1 MKAVDI
7 QQTNLDACV
16 SDAQSERIIITRDG
30 NPVALV
36 VGVQGLDEEQVQLGS
51 SDAFWQLITQRRK
64 EKTLSRAALQD
75 KIDDRSSPRGPA
87 AD

>member
-1 MKAVDI
+1 MKSLDI
-7 QQTNLDACV
+7 QTTNLDACV

-51 SDAFWQLITQRRK
+51 SDEFWELITQRRK
-64 EKTLSRAALQD
+64 EKTLSRAALQER
-75 KIDDRSSPRGPA
+75 IDDRSG
-87 AD
+87 

>member
-30 NPVALV
+30 NPVALA
-36 VGVQGLDEEQVQLGS
+36 VGLQGLDEEQVQLGS
-51 SDAFWQLITQRRK
+51 SDKFRKSITQRRK
-64 EKTLSRAALQD
+64 EKTLNRAALQER
-75 KIDDRSSPRGPA
+75 IDQRTAPRGAA